1 MTKKLLLLTCAV
13 GAMAGVSAAG
23 SASAQST
30 GGGQSATEVGA
41 VIVTAEKR
49 EQNLQKVPIAVTAF
63 TAKQR
68 DTIGIETLQDMTNFA
83 PGMTYTS
90 TTDHLYVRGVGRQSI
105 NLAVDAGVAS
115 YTDGF
120 YNPDPVLIVLPPMF
134 IGATEVLRGP
144 QGTLQGRNGIA
155 GALLVDSRK
164 PTSTPYAEGRVTVGN
179 YGVNNYEA
187 AVSGPLADGLNFRV
201 AAFDENQ
208 EQGYFN
214 NVAGGPTE
222 GGLIHTWYIES
233 MVTAKLG
240 DNTDFFAKIFTF
252 GNNSRGGPGA
262 RAGWNTNPYS
272 TFVND
277 DTAGLSFNPAAG
289 YGPQG
294 FLPNGLDVIPGS
306 LHQTNNA
313 ITGNPATTNKYDFSG
328 SFPLQVKNH
337 NDGDINYVLTHHFPG
352 MDLKYTGGYQQYTY
366 QTIQSSATFGQ
377 QTDVLS
383 YEMPDAANPT
393 CANPAPKCLTINP
406 EVVTNYIQSDAW
418 YSHELTLAS
427 TDHGPLQWIGGVYYY
442 HELFSNPI
450 YANMPDQSQVGSPY
464 SYEGFNPITF
474 VGFGTTGPLHAFSPA
489 AANPNNNL
497 YSDNY
502 HVQDES
508 KAVFGQVDYKI
519 TDTLKLTGGL
529 RYTSD
534 HKWGDEE
541 ERLVVFGGSTLTGSG
556 LSAFGVNNPADS
568 GLLGFAGSSTLPAI
582 DLTNQ
587 ICSAATPVG
596 NGALSHCVIN
606 SAGVGSRLIGGTSS
620 AVTGTAG
627 IEWTPDSSTLAYARY
642 SRGYKELGLNA
653 GAQFASPSNGVGGA
667 LVLPETIDDY
677 ELGYKKTFGHN
688 LVVDLDLFYE
698 NYVNAQFPVSVQT
711 TNGTVTTTSSQF
723 LNIPLSRSDGV
734 ELETIWTPI
743 DHLQLL
749 VSYSFDDTAFETK
762 HCPSNTS
769 VAAGC
774 YVDTVNPNLGSQ
786 SIRGDELPN
795 APKNKV
801 SFNANYTLVFDA
813 GDLTLSGT
821 YLWRDKQYGAI
832 FGQSYWASPSWDQT
846 DLRATWRG
854 KGDRYEIIAFGRNV
868 FNGSGYPSGAD
879 AFDAGTAAVGSAY
892 SPSHLGVYS
901 IEKGYVTNP
910 PATYGMEFHYKF
922 F

>member
-1 MTKKLLLLTCAV
+1 MTKKFLLLTCAV

-23 SASAQST
+23 SASAQQAP
-30 GGGQSATEVGA
+30 GNGQSATEVGA

-49 EQNLQKVPIAVTAF
+49 EANLQKVPIAVTAF
-63 TAKQR
+63 TAKER

-105 NLAVDAGVAS
+105 NLAADAGVAS

-120 YNPDPVLIVLPPMF
+120 YNPDPVLIILPPMF
-134 IGATEVLRGP
+134 IGSTEVLRGP

-187 AVSGPLADGLNFRV
+187 AISGPLADGLNFRV

-208 EQGYFN
+208 DQGYFT
-214 NVAGGPTE
+214 NVAGGPSE
-222 GGLIHTWYIES
+222 SGLIHTWYIEA
-233 MVTAKLG
+233 MVDAKLG

-262 RAGWNTNPYS
+262 RAGWAQAPYS
-272 TFVND
+272 EFVND
-277 DTAGLSFNPAAG
+277 DTSILSFNPAAG
-289 YGPQG
+289 YA
-294 FLPNGLDVIPGS
+294 PGA
-306 LHQTNNA
+306 LNLMQTNPN
-313 ITGNPATTNKYDFSG
+313 IHGNPATANPYDFSG
-328 SFPLQVKNH
+328 NFPLQVKNH
-337 NDGDINYVLTHHFPG
+337 DDGDINYVLTHHFPG

-366 QTIQSSATFGQ
+366 QTIQSSGTFGQ
-377 QTDVLS
+377 QTDINS
-383 YEMPDAANPT
+383 FEEPDAANPT
-393 CANPAPKCLTINP
+393 CAAAAPKCLTIYP
-406 EVVTNYIQSDAW
+406 TVVTNYIQSDAW
-418 YSHELTLAS
+418 YSHEVTLAS
-427 TDHGPLQWIGGVYYY
+427 TDHGPFQWIGGLYYY
-442 HELFSNPI
+442 HELFSNPV
-450 YANMPDQSQVGSPY
+450 YANMPDQNEVATPY
-464 SYEGFNPITF
+464 QYAGLFTP
-474 VGFGTTGPLHAFSPA
+474 GGTGPLDAFTQAPA
-489 AANPNNNL
+489 DPNRNL
-497 YSDNY
+497 YYSNY
-502 HVQDES
+502 HIQDES

-541 ERLVVFGGSTLTGSG
+541 YRLVTFGGSVISG
-556 LSAFGVNNPADS
+556 TPLSAFGINNPADS
-568 GLLGFAGSSTLPAI
+568 GLLGFAGNSTIPAI

-587 ICSAATPVG
+587 LCNATATPVG
-596 NGALSHCVIN
+596 NKGVQSACVIN
-606 SAGVGSRLIGGTSS
+606 STTGIASRLIGGTSS

-653 GAQFASPSNGVGGA
+653 GSLASTPYIA
-667 LVLPETIDDY
+667 PETMDDY
-677 ELGYKKTFGHN
+677 ELGYKKTFGRN

-698 NYVNAQFPVSVQT
+698 NYVNAQFPVEVDVPLAAGGFSKD
-711 TNGTVTTTSSQF
+711 SEF

-762 HCPSNTS
+762 ACHSTTGT
-769 VAAGC
+769 VAQGC
-774 YVDTVNPNLGSQ
+774 YLDVVNPNLGTQ

-801 SFNANYTLVFDA
+801 SFNANYTFVFDK

-821 YLWRDKQYGAI
+821 YMWRDKQSGGI
-832 FGQSYWASPSWDQT
+832 FGQSYWYSPSWDQT
-846 DLRATWRG
+846 DLRVTWRG
-854 KGDRYEIIAFGRNV
+854 TGDRYEIIAFGRNV
-868 FNGSGYPSGAD
+868 FNGAGYPSGAVPYQAGD
-879 AFDAGTAAVGSAY
+879 ATN
-892 SPSHLGVYS
+892 PSVYT
-901 IEKGYVTNP
+901 IDKAYVTNP
-910 PATYGMEFHYKF
+910 PAVYGMEFHYKF